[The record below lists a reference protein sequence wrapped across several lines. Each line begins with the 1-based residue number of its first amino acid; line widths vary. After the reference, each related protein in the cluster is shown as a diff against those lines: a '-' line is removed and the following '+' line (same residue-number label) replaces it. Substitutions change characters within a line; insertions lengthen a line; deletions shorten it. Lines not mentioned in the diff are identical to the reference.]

1 MEHPSTQDIF
11 SHDTSDRI
19 EAYAGFVHASLS
31 FILAGMLFYTSLKA
45 WVGSFSLMYGPW
57 FKKNK
62 LHTALFVHLGARS
75 KLKKKQTYLRDSLH
89 STAPWKWIQAS
100 L

>member
-45 WVGSFSLMYGPW
+45 WVGSFSLMYGP
-57 FKKNK
+57 
-62 LHTALFVHLGARS
+62 
-75 KLKKKQTYLRDSLH
+75 
-89 STAPWKWIQAS
+89 
-100 L
+100 